1 LEQAIFFCPGDPGP
15 EGCRYICL
23 KVVRIVSDG
32 TAERWEA
39 LLLPGLRISCGA
51 RAITRRVGPDGKQGG
66 AMAKRKDIT
75 GRDGYIL
82 VEALSFT
89 IEAFSG
95 LPIEFRPDNN
105 ITDMKRILDELIK
118 QDTNLAQSQLLARR
132 KLDQV
137 LTHIRS
143 T

>member
-1 LEQAIFFCPGDPGP
+1 
-15 EGCRYICL
+15 
-23 KVVRIVSDG
+23 
-32 TAERWEA
+32 
-39 LLLPGLRISCGA
+39 
-51 RAITRRVGPDGKQGG
+51 
-66 AMAKRKDIT
+66 MAKRKDIT

-95 LPIEFRPDNN
+95 LPIEFRLDNN
-105 ITDMKRILDELIK
+105 ITDMKRILDKMIK

-137 LTHIRS
+137 LTYIRS
-143 T
+143 K